1 MRRVYNMDRL
11 VKEEY
16 DKQKN
21 KIIKD
26 LDFLS
31 ENDEISDE
39 LIKTGF
45 DGIRN
50 LIDYCEKLA
59 MEGVSAI
66 ETIE

>member
-1 MRRVYNMDRL
+1 MDIQ
-11 VKEEY
+11 VKKEY

-21 KIIKD
+21 KIIND
-26 LDFLS
+26 LDFLP

-45 DGIRN
+45 EGIRI

>member
-1 MRRVYNMDRL
+1 MDKL

-21 KIIKD
+21 QIIRE
-26 LDFLS
+26 LDFLAD
-31 ENDEISDE
+31 DEISDE

-45 DGIRN
+45 DGIRI

>member
-1 MRRVYNMDRL
+1 MDML
-11 VKEEY
+11 VKKEY

-21 KIIKD
+21 QIIRE

-31 ENDEISDE
+31 ENDEIPDE

-45 DGIRN
+45 DGVRI

-66 ETIE
+66 ETLE

>member
-45 DGIRN
+45 DGIRI